1 MTALI
6 ILSRWVHVMSAVLA
20 IGSTFFMRVIL
31 PKGLAEADAG
41 SREAVFL
48 RCRRLYKMLIHTCIL
63 LLILTGAF
71 NSWLNWNDYRLNRPL
86 MHGLWG
92 PHLFLGLVAMGIAIA
107 LLSGKQPP
115 RWHKTGAA
123 VNLVILFIVVMLA
136 SSLKFV
142 RDQTI
147 KSHPATT
154 APAQS
159 VNR

>member
-1 MTALI
+1 MTALT

-31 PKGLAEADAG
+31 PRGLAQADAG

-48 RCRRLYKMLIHTCIL
+48 RCRRLYKMLIHTCAL

-71 NSWLNWNDYRLNRPL
+71 NSWLNWQDYGLDPKL
-86 MHGLWG
+86 MQSLWG
-92 PHLFLGLVAMGIAIA
+92 THVLLAAVAIVIAFV
-107 LLSGKQPP
+107 LLAGKQPP
-115 RWHKTGAA
+115 RWHKTGAS
-123 VNLVILFIVVMLA
+123 VNLVVLFIVVLLA
-136 SSLKFV
+136 SNLKFV

-147 KSHPATT
+147 KSHPPAT
-154 APAQS
+154 APAAS

>member
-6 ILSRWVHVMSAVLA
+6 ILSRWLHVMSAMLA
-20 IGSTFFMRVIL
+20 IGGTFFMRVIL

-48 RCRRLYKMLIHTCIL
+48 RCRRIFKMVTHTCVL

-71 NSWLNWNDYRLNRPL
+71 NSWLNWRDYGLDPKL
-86 MHGLWG
+86 MQSLWG
-92 PHLFLGLVAMGIAIA
+92 THVLLAVVAIVIAIV
-107 LLSGKQPP
+107 LLAGRQPP

-123 VNLVILFIVVMLA
+123 VNLVILFIVVLLA

-147 KSHPATT
+147 KSHAPAT
-154 APAQS
+154 APSAA